1 MLEWKQEKKNSDN
14 IISLCKENI
23 RDYKLALKVYK
34 GKLEDSLNESEK
46 CYKELD
52 VLQKELLSL
61 RFNSVDS
68 AYHKKQH
75 DAINEKIDT
84 VENTIS
90 DCKDKIDWYNKT
102 MLENEKKLLVEQ
114 EKNND
119 PIKQSKNKF
128 YNNVKDFQDTK
139 ERIDNIFNHYTKE
152 FTKLNNETQEFLT
165 NNN

>member
-114 EKNND
+114 K
-119 PIKQSKNKF
+119 K
-128 YNNVKDFQDTK
+128 
-139 ERIDNIFNHYTKE
+139 
-152 FTKLNNETQEFLT
+152 
-165 NNN
+165 